1 MAKIKLNFVA
11 DEAAVDEDGSSGD
24 EEYDEDADSKGSL
37 RDFIDENESSDES
50 SEDESSEDDS
60 SDDGSAEL
68 RKEEHHQ
75 SKFIDTL
82 HACTT
87 LYNI

>member
-1 MAKIKLNFVA
+1 MAKKKLNFVA

-50 SEDESSEDDS
+50 EDESSEDDS

-68 RKEEHHQ
+68 RKEDHHQ

-82 HACTT
+82 HACTA

>member
-1 MAKIKLNFVA
+1 MAKKKLNFVA

-50 SEDESSEDDS
+50 EDESSEDDS